1 MRDTGAFAE
10 WAQVHDYSYGTPK
23 EPIETRLTAGE
34 DTLLDIDVQGARQ
47 MKARYREAVAVFVLP
62 PSEKELER
70 RLRGRRTDSEEV
82 IQRRLRRAKA
92 EMEELWDYDYVLV
105 NRDVDESVRLLAAI
119 VYAERAR
126 VSRIVRPG

>member
-1 MRDTGAFAE
+1 MCDAGAFAE